1 MIQAHSRPDDV
12 AKRSTSW
19 TSIFAIP
26 PQGIHSAAIRI
37 ATIVAVVYSVL
48 LVPGFAEYGNLQ
60 SVLYG
65 VAAVGIAAVGMA
77 TITING
83 RLFML
88 SLGATA
94 SLASVIFSS
103 TLQLGL
109 LPALI
114 LTTGFGA
121 VAGALQGCLVAF
133 AGANPIITTIAVSS
147 IITGVGVLWT
157 GGHTI
162 FGSGDA
168 SWLASGQML
177 SIPNQ
182 IIVLLVFTALVS
194 FVFAKCR
201 IGREIYLIGMNPN
214 VAEFA
219 GLRAELA
226 TCLVYTIAGFSAALS
241 GALISSSAAQGNMTY
256 GIDLDFNAIAAVL
269 VGGISIRGG
278 RGRVVDAL
286 VGALFLTVI
295 GNLLLISGA
304 RYETQF
310 LVKGAVVLGSVVLG
324 TMLLRLSPRFLV
336 KNGRQ

>member
-1 MIQAHSRPDDV
+1 MTQVSNQSKGTPQPSWHP
-12 AKRSTSW
+12 AKM
-19 TSIFAIP
+19 FDMP
-26 PQGIHSAAIRI
+26 PQAIHSTAVRI
-37 ATIVAVVYSVL
+37 TTILAVVYAFVF
-48 LVPGFAEYGNLQ
+48 VPGFAQYGNLQ

-65 VAAVGIAAVGMA
+65 VSAVGVAAVGMA

-83 RLFML
+83 RMFML

-103 TLQLGL
+103 TLHFGLFPAVVVTASFGAATGL
-109 LPALI
+109 LQ
-114 LTTGFGA
+114 GA
-121 VAGALQGCLVAF
+121 LVAF

-147 IITGVGVLWT
+147 IITGTGVLWT

-168 SWLASGQML
+168 SWLASGQM
-177 SIPNQ
+177 IGFVPNQ
-182 IIVLLVFTALVS
+182 IIVLLVFTALIS
-194 FVFAKCR
+194 LIFARSR
-201 IGREIYLIGMNPN
+201 IGREIYLIGMNPT

-219 GLRAELA
+219 GLRAGLA
-226 TCLVYTIAGFSAALS
+226 TCLVYAIAGFSAALA
-241 GALISSSAAQGNMTY
+241 GTLIASSAAQGNMTY

-269 VGGISIRGG
+269 VGGISIQGG
-278 RGRVVDAL
+278 RGKVVDAL

-304 RYETQF
+304 KYETQF

-324 TMLLRLSPRFLV
+324 TMLLKLSPRFLS
-336 KNGRQ
+336 K